1 MKFRSRLCMALTFA
15 AVTGLPCISYMVHA
29 DTALNPTDRI
39 TPMKAI
45 FDFKSADEIARENK
59 WCRKNPFG
67 LLYEG
72 AVSANEPGKV
82 QVRPIA
88 YDNNGIRIAANIYT
102 PADWSADG
110 GKIYPAVCVA
120 HPNGGVKEQVAGLYA
135 QKLAERGFITIAADA
150 SYQGGSGGEPRYLDL
165 PSIRTEDIRRMAD
178 VIARF
183 PGVDANRISLLGICG
198 GGGYAFNAAKTD
210 KRFKAVATLS
220 AFNTGLVRREG
231 FLGTQKDT
239 VAERL
244 RAAAKQREA
253 EAAGAPVAYTANML
267 DWPKEKGLALT
278 QDLYRDG
285 YEYYG
290 LTHRHPRSTF
300 SATVTGLLEMAI
312 WDARDGASLIDQP
325 LLMIAGDK
333 ADTLYLTQGMF
344 NAATGTKD
352 KELHLIPGAHHIE
365 TYWKP
370 EYVSQIDAKLGTF
383 FSNHLGS
390 ASLKTVSK

>member
-1 MKFRSRLCMALTFA
+1 
-15 AVTGLPCISYMVHA
+15 
-29 DTALNPTDRI
+29 
-39 TPMKAI
+39 MKAV
-45 FDFKSADEIARENK
+45 FDFKSADEIALEND
-59 WCRKNPFG
+59 WCEKNPFG

-72 AVSANEPGKV
+72 AVSVNEPGKV
-82 QVRPIA
+82 QVHPIA
-88 YDNNGIRIAANIYT
+88 YDNKGIRIAANVYT
-102 PADWSADG
+102 PAGWSADD
-110 GKIYPAVCVA
+110 GKTYPAVCVA

-165 PSIRTEDIRRMAD
+165 PSNRTDDIRRMAD
-178 VIARF
+178 IIVRF
-183 PGVDANRISLLGICG
+183 PGVDSERIGLLGICG
-198 GGGYAFNAAKTD
+198 GGGYAFNTAKTD
-210 KRFKAVATLS
+210 KRFKAIATLS

-231 FLGTQKDT
+231 FLGIQKDT
-239 VAERL
+239 IAERL
-244 RAAAKQREA
+244 RTASVQREA

-300 SATVTGLLEMAI
+300 STTVTGLLEMAI

-390 ASLKTVSK
+390 ASSKTVSK

>member
-1 MKFRSRLCMALTFA
+1 MKFAQSIGRMASIILSGLALAVEAESALT
-15 AVTGLPCISYMVHA
+15 
-29 DTALNPTDRI
+29 PTQRK

-45 FDFKSADEIARENK
+45 IEYKSEAEIASENA
-59 WCRKNPFG
+59 WCEKNPFG

-72 AVSANEPGKV
+72 AVTANVAGKV
-82 QVRPIA
+82 QIHPVA
-88 YDNNGIRIAANIYT
+88 YDNKGIRVAANIYT
-102 PADWSADG
+102 PAGWTADG
-110 GKIYPAVCVA
+110 KTGYPAVCVA

-165 PSIRTEDIRRMAD
+165 PANRTDDIRRMAD
-178 VIARF
+178 IIAQF
-183 PGVDANRISLLGICG
+183 PGVDATRIGLLGICG
-198 GGGYAFNAAKTD
+198 GGGYAFNTAKTD

-239 VAERL
+239 VLERL
-244 RAAAKQREA
+244 KAAAEQRAA
-253 EAAGAPVAYTANML
+253 EAAGAPVAYTPNML
-267 DWPKEKGLALT
+267 EWPREKGLALT

-312 WDARDGASLIDQP
+312 WDARDGAALIDQP
-325 LLMIAGDK
+325 LLMIAGEA
-333 ADTLYLTQGMF
+333 ADTLYLTKGMF
-344 NAATGTKD
+344 DAATGATD
-352 KELHLIPGAHHIE
+352 KELFLVPGAHHIE

-370 EYVSQIDAKLGTF
+370 EYVKQIDAKLGTF
-383 FSNHLGS
+383 FAKHLMD
-390 ASLKTVSK
+390 

>member
-1 MKFRSRLCMALTFA
+1 
-15 AVTGLPCISYMVHA
+15 
-29 DTALNPTDRI
+29 
-39 TPMKAI
+39 MKAI
-45 FDFKSADEIARENK
+45 FEYKTATEIALENE
-59 WCRKNPFG
+59 WSGKNPFG

-72 AVSANEPGKV
+72 AIAENKPGRV
-82 QVRPIA
+82 NIHPIA
-88 YDNNGIRIAANIYT
+88 YDNRGVRIAANVYT
-102 PADWSADG
+102 P
-110 GKIYPAVCVA
+110 PAWNPQTEERFPAICVA

-135 QKLAERGFITIAADA
+135 QLLAARGFVAIAADA
-150 SYQGGSGGEPRYLDL
+150 SYQGSSGGEPRYLDL

-178 VIARF
+178 VIASF
-183 PGVDANRISLLGICG
+183 HGVDANRIGLLGICG
-198 GGGYAFNAAKTD
+198 GGGYAFNVAKTD

-253 EAAGAPVAYTANML
+253 EAAGAPVAYTPNML

-300 SATVTGLLEMAI
+300 SATVTGLLETAL
-312 WDARDGASLIDQP
+312 WDARDGAVLIDQP
-325 LLMIAGDK
+325 LLMIAGDA

-344 NAATGTKD
+344 EAATGTAD
-352 KELHLIPGAHHIE
+352 KELVLVPKAHHIE
-365 TYWKP
+365 TYWKH
-370 EYVSQIDAKLGTF
+370 EYVVKIEAKLADF
-383 FSNHLGS
+383 FSSRL
-390 ASLKTVSK
+390 

>member
-1 MKFRSRLCMALTFA
+1 M
-15 AVTGLPCISYMVHA
+15 
-29 DTALNPTDRI
+29 
-39 TPMKAI
+39 
-45 FDFKSADEIARENK
+45 
-59 WCRKNPFG
+59 
-67 LLYEG
+67 
-72 AVSANEPGKV
+72 
-82 QVRPIA
+82 
-88 YDNNGIRIAANIYT
+88 
-102 PADWSADG
+102 
-110 GKIYPAVCVA
+110 
-120 HPNGGVKEQVAGLYA
+120 
-135 QKLAERGFITIAADA
+135 
-150 SYQGGSGGEPRYLDL
+150 
-165 PSIRTEDIRRMAD
+165 
-178 VIARF
+178 
-183 PGVDANRISLLGICG
+183 
-198 GGGYAFNAAKTD
+198 
-210 KRFKAVATLS
+210 S

>member
-1 MKFRSRLCMALTFA
+1 MALTFA